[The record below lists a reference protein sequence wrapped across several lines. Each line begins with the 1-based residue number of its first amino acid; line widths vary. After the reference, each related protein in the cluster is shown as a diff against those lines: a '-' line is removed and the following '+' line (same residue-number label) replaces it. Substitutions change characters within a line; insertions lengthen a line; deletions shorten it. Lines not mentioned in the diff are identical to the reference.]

1 MNKPKLIF
9 SKKMKNNK
17 EYQKI
22 RNTNKNY
29 LLENQCQITKSTYK
43 K

>member
-1 MNKPKLIF
+1 MHKPKLII

-22 RNTNKNY
+22 RNMNKNY